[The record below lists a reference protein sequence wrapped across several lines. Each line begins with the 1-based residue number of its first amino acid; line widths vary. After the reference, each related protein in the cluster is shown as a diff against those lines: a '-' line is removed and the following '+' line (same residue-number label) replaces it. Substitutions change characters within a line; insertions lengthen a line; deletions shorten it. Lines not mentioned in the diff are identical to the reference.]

1 MNALPSRRRPRL
13 VDPDVAAEVPG
24 LTRVAVIAVVL
35 AVLSAVAIVA
45 QAVALADV
53 VNRSLLHHAP
63 LGTVTPAI
71 AVVGLAIL
79 VRAALHVA
87 GDLFALSAA
96 DRVVATLRGRLLRHA
111 LALGPGWL
119 AGERPGEL
127 SLTATRGLGSL
138 HTYSAVPAPGGRGRR
153 HPTPVAGL
161 GGYAR
166 TGSPSSSSSPWC
178 SPCRSR

>member
-1 MNALPSRRRPRL
+1 L

-24 LTRVAVIAVVL
+24 LTRVAAVAVVL

-63 LGTVTPAI
+63 LSAVTPAI
-71 AVVGLAIL
+71 VVVGLAVL
-79 VRAALHVA
+79 ARAALHGA
-87 GDLFALSAA
+87 SDLSALGAA
-96 DRVVATLRGRLLRHA
+96 DRVVTTLRGRLLQHA

-127 SLTATRGLGSL
+127 DRKS
-138 HTYSAVPAPGGRGRR
+138 VM
-153 HPTPVAGL
+153 
-161 GGYAR
+161 
-166 TGSPSSSSSPWC
+166 
-178 SPCRSR
+178 